1 MKKFLVSL
9 LFVLPLC
16 GFAQKGSQGF
26 SVNLGFETC
35 GYITGYD
42 DILCCKNIPLSIKYL
57 YNLTDR
63 IRIAPHLGYIAANE
77 DECFNT
83 NVYNLGVSFHYFFNK
98 VKPLRPYV
106 IVGGAI
112 GGYHRVVYSPLRISY
127 GDRDEEGNL
136 IYEYYPL
143 GSKYNGLFYS
153 VDLGIGLDCKIKN
166 NLSLQVEALVH
177 PISSLWDYGYFG
189 ANIGLTYVS

>member
-1 MKKFLVSL
+1 MTKNRQRKKI
-9 LFVLPLC
+9 
-16 GFAQKGSQGF
+16 Q
-26 SVNLGFETC
+26 
-35 GYITGYD
+35 
-42 DILCCKNIPLSIKYL
+42 
-57 YNLTDR
+57 LT
-63 IRIAPHLGYIAANE
+63 
-77 DECFNT
+77 FF
-83 NVYNLGVSFHYFFNK
+83 FHYFFNK

-189 ANIGLTYVS
+189 ANIGLTYVF

>member
-16 GFAQKGSQGF
+16 GFAQKGLQGI

-35 GYITGYD
+35 ADITGLD
-42 DILCCKNIPLSIKYL
+42 DILCCKNIPLSIKYH

-77 DECFNT
+77 TECFNT
-83 NVYNLGVSFHYFFNK
+83 NIYNLGVSFHYFFNK
-98 VKPLRPYV
+98 VKPLRPYA

-112 GGYHRVVYSPLRISY
+112 GGYHSVVYSPLSISY
-127 GDRDEEGNL
+127 GDCDEEGNL
-136 IYEYYPL
+136 IYESYPL

-166 NLSLQVEALVH
+166 NLSLQVEALIH
-177 PISSLWDYGYFG
+177 PISSLWDYGHFG
-189 ANIGLTYVS
+189 TNIGLTYTL